1 MLFYPL
7 LITTRMLLCSN
18 SFPVYQSQL
27 FISFSCPFLLVLLAA
42 STTPLVYDQYG
53 KDLWCSI
60 LYNSMIIWTS
70 PSKWDPLLEMISCGT
85 PNWQIMLFFINRAT
99 CLAFDTKKEVA
110 FTHLV
115 KQLMATKMYS
125 CPFEALGAILPI
137 TSMPHMEKGS
147 SLSGTW
153 FRLVCV

>member
-1 MLFYPL
+1 MDILYPHKV
-7 LITTRMLLCSN
+7 N
-18 SFPVYQSQL
+18 G
-27 FISFSCPFLLVLLAA
+27 SFSAQSLYVTTILSKMFLTFLLAA
-42 STTPLVYDQYG
+42 STAPLVYDQYG

-70 PSKWDPLLEMISCGT
+70 PSKWDPLLEMISYGT
-85 PNWQIMLFFINRAT
+85 PNWQIMLFFINWAT
-99 CLAFDTKKEVA
+99 CLAFNTKKEVA
-110 FTHLV
+110 STHLV
-115 KQLMATKMYS
+115 KKLMATKMYS
-125 CPFEALGAILPI
+125 CPFEALGAILPS